1 MLFHFKNRHVL
12 WLYLVCSVEQNL
24 VQVNSVL
31 LGFIDK
37 TGERGFYHGQLTFLV
52 DYFNLI
58 WEVLVICSL

>member
-1 MLFHFKNRHVL
+1 MLFHFKNHRVL

-24 VQVNSVL
+24 FQVNSVL
-31 LGFIDK
+31 LSFIEK
-37 TGERGFYHGQLTFLV
+37 TCESGFYHGQITFLV